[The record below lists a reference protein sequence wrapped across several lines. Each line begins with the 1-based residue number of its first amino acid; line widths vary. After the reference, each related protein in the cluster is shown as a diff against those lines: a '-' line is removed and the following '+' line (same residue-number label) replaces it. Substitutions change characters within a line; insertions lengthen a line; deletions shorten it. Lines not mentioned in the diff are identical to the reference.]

1 MRVNRP
7 TLPIFG
13 TIIKGKNER
22 ANIFLKS
29 NIANKT
35 KE

>member
-7 TLPIFG
+7 TLSISG
-13 TIIKGKNER
+13 TIIKGKNEV

-35 KE
+35 NE